1 MKLRKILLK
10 RFIITAGVSILL
22 TAVFSTA
29 AFWFIFSSSE
39 KTTLKDYANIAANL
53 YNKNSSYELL
63 HDLSSS
69 RIRVTLLDGNGNVL
83 LESDDGVDV
92 TKMGNHSNRPE
103 FINAMKNGYGDDSR
117 KSETLGNVTYYYAVK
132 TSNGNVL
139 RLSETMENGYSIFM
153 HLVPILFAVIII
165 VFILC
170 CVL

>member
-1 MKLRKILLK
+1 M
-10 RFIITAGVSILL
+10 
-22 TAVFSTA
+22 
-29 AFWFIFSSSE
+29 
-39 KTTLKDYANIAANL
+39 
-53 YNKNSSYELL
+53 L

-83 LESDDGVDV
+83 LESNDGVDV

-170 CVL
+170 CVLSKMSTKKNYCAYRKSRKQC